1 MRGRA
6 GSRAHPLDPPS
17 HPRAPVP
24 PLSPATPGT
33 CHDDQVRKTS
43 AAVGSIVFFMLAPG
57 VVAGVIPWWLTG
69 WEVLDVWP
77 VAVRVVGTALI
88 ASGAVVLA
96 QAFVRFVREGLGTPA
111 PVAPT
116 ETLVVGGLY
125 RHVRNPMYL
134 AVLAT
139 ILGQALLLGQPVLSL
154 TRSSCGWRSRRSCTS
169 TRNRISPS
177 GSGRATERIAPPCR
191 DGFRGCDRGLTR
203 TCSPNEAR
211 EDPGSEGCER
221 GESTSHALSATD
233 PKDAATRH
241 GSRARLS
248 RSVRPGRR

>member
-1 MRGRA
+1 M
-6 GSRAHPLDPPS
+6 
-17 HPRAPVP
+17 
-24 PLSPATPGT
+24 
-33 CHDDQVRKTS
+33 RKTG
-43 AAVGSIVFFMLAPG
+43 AAIGSIVFFVSAPG
-57 VVAGVIPWWLTG
+57 VVAGVLPWWLTG
-69 WEVLDVWP
+69 WDVRDVWP
-77 VAVRVVGTALI
+77 AAVRVVGTALI
-88 ASGAVVLA
+88 AAGAVVLV

-125 RHVRNPMYL
+125 RYVRNPMYL

-139 ILGQALLLGQPVLSL
+139 ILGQALLLGQPVLFAYAFVVWLAFASFVHFYEEPHL
-154 TRSSCGWRSRRSCTS
+154 TERF
-169 TRNRISPS
+169 
-177 GSGRATERIAPPCR
+177 GRATERIAPPCR